1 MRMLLLGGTAWLGR
15 EIARSALDAGHEVT
29 CLARGADV
37 VDGARRVRADREEA
51 GAYDAVAAERWDI
64 VIDVSRQPGQVR
76 SAVAALEAAADR
88 FVFVSTCSVY
98 ATHDAAGQ
106 DEDAPTLSP
115 LEADVMASL
124 EEYGH
129 AKVACEQVVIGGF
142 GDERSLVIRPGLI
155 GGPGDGSGRST
166 YWPWRFAHPSN
177 EAGAALIPD
186 APDQPTSVID
196 VRDLAEWIVR
206 ASDDGLSGIFNAT
219 GDVVTLAE
227 HLRVARDAAGHE
239 GAAVAAPAEW
249 LLAHDVHGWVGP
261 RSLPIWLDD
270 PADVGIHLHSNER
283 AKAAGLLLRPLSET
297 LGDVIVPDKPA
308 SGLTDDEERVLLSE
322 LLSAGA

>member
-29 CLARGADV
+29 CLARGTSV
-37 VDGARRVRADREEA
+37 VDGARLVRADREDP
-51 GAYDAVAAERWDI
+51 GAYAAVAEERWDV

-76 SAVAALEAAADR
+76 SAVAALEATADR

-115 LEADVMASL
+115 LEVDTMDSL
-124 EEYGH
+124 EQYGH
-129 AKVACEQVVIGGF
+129 AKVACEQAVIAGF
-142 GDERSLVIRPGLI
+142 GVERSLVIRPGLI

-177 EAGAALIPD
+177 DAGAVLIPD
-186 APDQPTSVID
+186 APDQPASVID

-206 ASDDGLSGIFNAT
+206 AAADGLSGVFNAT

-227 HLRVARDAAGHE
+227 HLRVARDVAAHE

-249 LLAHDVHGWVGP
+249 LVSREVHGWVGP

-270 PADVGIHLHSNER
+270 PADVGIHLHSNQR
-283 AKAAGLLLRPLSET
+283 AKAAGLRLRPLTET
-297 LGDVIVPDKPA
+297 LGDVIVADKPA
-308 SGLTDDEERVLLSE
+308 SGLTDEEERALLSE
-322 LLSAGA
+322 LLSSRS

>member
-15 EIARSALDAGHEVT
+15 EITRSALDAGHEVT
-29 CLARGADV
+29 CLARGTDV
-37 VDGARRVRADREEA
+37 VDGAGLVRADREDPA
-51 GAYDAVAAERWDI
+51 AYATIAEEQWD
-64 VIDVSRQPGQVR
+64 VVVDVSRQPGQVR
-76 SAVAALEAAADR
+76 SAVAALEPRADR

-98 ATHDAAGQ
+98 ATHAAGGQ
-106 DEDAPTLSP
+106 NEDAPTLAP
-115 LEADVMASL
+115 LAADAMASL

-129 AKVACEQVVIGGF
+129 AKVACEQAVIGGF
-142 GDERSLVIRPGLI
+142 GADRSLVIRPGLI

-177 EAGAALIPD
+177 EAGAVLIPD
-186 APDQPTSVID
+186 APDQPAAVID
-196 VRDLAEWIVR
+196 VRDLAEWIVS
-206 ASDDGLSGIFNAT
+206 AAAAGLSGVFNAT

-239 GAAVAAPAEW
+239 GAAVAAPADW
-249 LLAHDVHGWVGP
+249 LVAHEVHGWAGP

-270 PADVGIHLHSNER
+270 PADIGIHLHSNER

-297 LGDVIVPDKPA
+297 LGDVIVPDEPA
-308 SGLTDDEERVLLSE
+308 SGLTDDEERALLSE
-322 LLSAGA
+322 LLSSGS

>member
-15 EIARSALDAGHEVT
+15 EITRSALDAGHEVT

-37 VDGARRVRADREEA
+37 VDGARLVRADRDEP
-51 GAYDAVAAERWDI
+51 GAYAAVAQEHWDV

-76 SAVAALEAAADR
+76 SAVAALAARADR

-98 ATHDAAGQ
+98 ATHDAGGQ
-106 DEDAPTLSP
+106 DEHAPTLSP
-115 LEADVMASL
+115 LDADTMSSL

-129 AKVACEQVVIGGF
+129 AKVACEQAVIGGF
-142 GDERSLVIRPGLI
+142 GDERSLVIRPALI

-177 EAGAALIPD
+177 EAGAVLIPD

-206 ASDDGLSGIFNAT
+206 AAGAGLVGVFNAT

-239 GAAVAAPAEW
+239 GAAVAAPIDW
-249 LLAHDVHGWVGP
+249 LVAREVHGWVGP

-270 PADVGIHLHSNER
+270 PADIGIHLHSNER
-283 AKAAGLLLRPLSET
+283 AKTAGLLLRPLSET
-297 LGDVIVPDKPA
+297 LGDVIVSDKPA
-308 SGLTDDEERVLLSE
+308 SGLTDDEERALLSE
-322 LLSAGA
+322 LLTPGL